1 MFFSGKSSSSASG
14 KKFNHFK
21 KFMQKLTQNLLP
33 AFSQASSSSY
43 TFGGNL
49 NPTDLEA
56 LKAQAVAHASAEAV
70 AGSGATAGAVAGAT
84 AHAAAGATSS
94 NAVTGSAVSN
104 SGAVASSNA
113 GKCESAF
120 ESVFFLNVDG

>member
-1 MFFSGKSSSSASG
+1 
-14 KKFNHFK
+14 
-21 KFMQKLTQNLLP
+21 MQKLSQHLFS

-49 NPTDLEA
+49 NPSELEA

-84 AHAAAGATSS
+84 AHAAVGATSA
-94 NAVTGSAVSN
+94 NAVTGSTVAN

-120 ESVFFLNVDG
+120 KWVFFMNVDG